1 MADSE
6 RTARGPVEVG
16 RDVAS
21 FVLRFTQDL
30 YEDEAGESRVR
41 WRGHIRHVQSDADA
55 RFTEF
60 ADAVAFIQRR
70 LAELTKN
77 AVADRSP
84 ADQEQ
89 VMADSLQFWERFAS
103 GYATMV
109 LDAFSQTMAKSEAVR
124 QQVGEQIER
133 SLTWWTPFLGPTA
146 GGPKPPPTAP
156 DAPDAAAVLAALG
169 EVAAR
174 LRALDEKVTRVEA
187 ALRARGEAEGGG
199 KGKGRGARS
208 A

>member
-1 MADSE
+1 MADPE
-6 RTARGPVEVG
+6 RIPRRPAEAG

-30 YEDEAGESRVR
+30 YEDDAGEPRVR
-41 WRGHIRHVQSDADA
+41 WRGHIRHVQSDADS

-60 ADAVAFIQRR
+60 ADAVAFIQRQ
-70 LAELTKN
+70 LAALTQN

-84 ADQEQ
+84 ADQASA
-89 VMADSLQFWERFAS
+89 MADSLQFWERFAS

-109 LDAFSQTMAKSEAVR
+109 LDAFSETMAKSEAVR

-133 SLTWWTPFLGPTA
+133 SLTWWSPFLGTA
-146 GGPKPPPTAP
+146 AGKASGSPKAAAP
-156 DAPDAAAVLAALG
+156 PDAAGLLAALG

-174 LRALDEKVTRVEA
+174 LKSLDEKVSRLEA
-187 ALRARGEAEGGG
+187 GMRARDEG
-199 KGKGRGARS
+199 AS
-208 A
+208 TT

>member
-1 MADSE
+1 MAEPE
-6 RTARGPVEVG
+6 RTSRGPAEVG

-41 WRGHIRHVQSDADA
+41 WRGHIRHVQSDADT

-60 ADAVAFIQRR
+60 ADAVAFIQRQ

-89 VMADSLQFWERFAS
+89 AMADSLQFWERFAS

-133 SLTWWTPFLGPTA
+133 SLTWWSPFLGPVA
-146 GGPKPPPTAP
+146 GKAKPSSPAP
-156 DAPDAAAVLAALG
+156 DAPDAADAAAVLAALG

-174 LRALDEKVTRVEA
+174 LRALDEKVGRIEA
-187 ALRARGEAEGGG
+187 LARARDGGG
-199 KGKGRGARS
+199 S
-208 A
+208 ST